1 MLDIVEQL
9 GSSLNANEY
18 SSAMTSTPSTN
29 QANPSSSSTE
39 KGEPLECI
47 IQTLKV
53 MLPEL
58 HDRYGVI
65 SLGVFGSYVR
75 GEQTPDSDLDLL
87 VEFDHRPFTLLQFI
101 ALEYELSDELQI
113 KVDLVEKS
121 VLKPKISERILQEV
135 VYL

>member
-1 MLDIVEQL
+1 
-9 GSSLNANEY
+9 
-18 SSAMTSTPSTN
+18 MTSTPSTN
-29 QANPSSSSTE
+29 QENLSPIE
-39 KGEPLECI
+39 KGDLLEHI
-47 IQTLKV
+47 VQTLKV

-58 HDRYGVI
+58 RDRYGVI

-87 VEFDHRPFTLLQFI
+87 VEFDDRPLTLLQFI
-101 ALEYELSDELQI
+101 ALEYELSDQLQV

-121 VLKPKISERILQEV
+121 VLKPKIGERILQEV